1 MEHKKNDMVHLD
13 AHHLHTGS
21 KKIITNKYY
30 QLAMQTKFKQTETE
44 FRKYQLK
51 ENSRQGL
58 F

>member
-30 QLAMQTKFKQTETE
+30 
-44 FRKYQLK
+44 
-51 ENSRQGL
+51 
-58 F
+58 